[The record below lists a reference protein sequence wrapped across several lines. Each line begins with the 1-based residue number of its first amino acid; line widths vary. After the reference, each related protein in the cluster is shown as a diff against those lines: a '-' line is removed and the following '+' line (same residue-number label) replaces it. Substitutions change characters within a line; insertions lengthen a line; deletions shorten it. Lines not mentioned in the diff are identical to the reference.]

1 MSHQATVM
9 RSQAHGLYRQGDIH
23 DAVDMFVA
31 AWAVLPEPREAQP
44 PASAIAAELANI
56 SLNDLGDLDVASYWT
71 ERLARCAGPHGTPR
85 EVELLRGRIELARG
99 DIHAASRHL
108 AAGLGSVTAGMR

>member
-1 MSHQATVM
+1 MLHEAIVM

-23 DAVDMFVA
+23 DAVEMFVA
-31 AWAVLPEPREAQP
+31 AWAALPEPRESQP

-56 SLNDLGDLDVASYWT
+56 LLGDLREPDTAAYWT
-71 ERLARCAGPHGTPR
+71 ERLARCAGPHNTPR

-99 DIHAASRHL
+99 DILAASRHL
-108 AAGLGSVTAGMR
+108 AAGLENMTAGMR

>member
-1 MSHQATVM
+1 
-9 RSQAHGLYRQGDIH
+9 
-23 DAVDMFVA
+23 MFVA
-31 AWAVLPEPREAQP
+31 AWAALPEPRESQP

-56 SLNDLGDLDVASYWT
+56 SLSDLGDVDLALYWT

-99 DIHAASRHL
+99 NIPAASRHL
-108 AAGLGSVTAGMR
+108 AAGLESVTASMR